1 MSYEEGKF
9 FCGLLG
15 GEQRPGGAEE
25 GQRPGWTR
33 SRGRTDASVSLLVS
47 SAASSA
53 SSRADPG
60 HPARSPSWMGSL
72 LSLSRATG
80 WLAQEASSSQAAFPD
95 VWQEGCSGVTM
106 GTRPRP
112 AWLESGSPHPWHVGR
127 VDTALPPPLCL
138 AEQVW
143 QPCHCLALTT
153 PLGSFP
159 G

>member
-1 MSYEEGKF
+1 MAWGAAGRGTRRQMQS
-9 FCGLLG
+9 LLG
-15 GEQRPGGAEE
+15 RIN
-25 GQRPGWTR
+25 
-33 SRGRTDASVSLLVS
+33 ASVSLLVL

-60 HPARSPSWMGSL
+60 RPARSPSWMGSL
-72 LSLSRATG
+72 LSLSRAAG

-112 AWLESGSPHPWHVGR
+112 AWSESGSPHPWHVGR
-127 VDTALPPPLCL
+127 VDTALPPPLRL